1 MESEEGPLCG
11 AKIENPGRFAMRF
24 RRGIGAV
31 FTAGMLGLLVGL
43 WLPFGNA
50 PAHAQSDIFTV
61 RAVPVDET
69 AETAAAARQAAISA
83 GQQLAFDRL
92 LARLVPLD
100 QITQVP
106 VLGPGLLEFYV
117 LDFSVANERTSP
129 VRYLA
134 DLTFRFNAA
143 EVRTLLRNSGV
154 GFAETRSKP
163 LLVLPVFTGEGEAPR
178 LWLDPNPWRAA
189 WSQRLAEDGLVP
201 LQVPLGDLRDVAA
214 IDASR
219 AQAGD
224 FASLSAIGEAYGAG
238 EVLVS
243 EAALSGDTLAGSAR
257 LAIVSNRYEMGQLRT
272 TQRDEVVQ
280 ALEEEEADFFA
291 RAAQAVDSAIQEAW
305 KQQNLLQFSNQRS
318 IAVFVPLGGLSDW
331 LEVRRRIDGVASIQ
345 SLGVT
350 SLSRRVVEMEITFV
364 GDEQRLTRALA
375 QRDLFLSL
383 REDSNW
389 ELTLAGRA
397 PAVPTDQPSPPPQ

>member
-1 MESEEGPLCG
+1 
-11 AKIENPGRFAMRF
+11 
-24 RRGIGAV
+24 
-31 FTAGMLGLLVGL
+31 MLGGVWLLA
-43 WLPFGNA
+43 GNA

-100 QITQVP
+100 QIAQVP

-134 DLTFRFNAA
+134 DMTFRFNAG

-163 LLVLPVFTGEGEAPR
+163 LLVLPVFTGEGDVPR
-178 LWLDPNPWRAA
+178 LWLDPNPWRVA
-189 WSQRLAEDGLVP
+189 WSQRLADDGLVP
-201 LQVPLGDLRDVAA
+201 LQVPLGDLRDVAS

-224 FASLSAIGEAYGAG
+224 FAGLSAIGEAYGAG

-243 EAALSGDTLAGSAR
+243 EASLSGDTLAGSAR

-280 ALEEEEADFFA
+280 AVEEAEADFFA
-291 RAAQAVDSAIQEAW
+291 RAAQSVDSSIQEAW

-331 LEVRRRIDGVASIQ
+331 IEVRRRIDGVASIQ
-345 SLGVT
+345 AIGVT
-350 SLSRRVVEMEITFV
+350 SLSRRVAEMEITFV

-389 ELTLAGRA
+389 ELTLAGRG
-397 PAVPTDQPSPPPQ
+397 PAVPTDRPAPPLQ